1 MLDFMAELG
10 PANLTLKI
18 SENSVRQ
25 RQEDF
30 RDRHMATLQPVSK
43 HSL

>member
-1 MLDFMAELG
+1 MLDFMAVLG

-18 SENSVRQ
+18 SKNSVRQ

-30 RDRHMATLQPVSK
+30 VIRY
-43 HSL
+43 